1 MHENDRAAVRGY
13 LLNAVRDALRN
24 RKAAARL
31 ADWVRSNCGELDE
44 EGIADLHAVCETH
57 EEPDSD
63 PTGYRGM
70 VRGGFE
76 SPRRATDRDRAL
88 LSEVA
93 ATLAE
98 TPILA
103 PGDELFSRS
112 PTARAAQLFAS
123 RLGFDRVSAA
133 VIHLGHLHGESGV
146 VQGLWDNIHES
157 RKDPVATAA
166 LLLGAGTKPVDQAL
180 LALLEAGFFRRDR
193 WNSSSLVDSVTGD
206 IESIWQPPV
215 ENDHELVERLLTR
228 PTEPSLAL
236 DRFSNL
242 PDRDE
247 AVALLAGALR
257 DAAPGVNLLLHG
269 RPGTG
274 KTEFAKTLAA
284 AAGGCLYSIG
294 EPAPDSASWKR
305 DGDRRPELRR
315 ADLLLKA
322 EGKAVLLCDE
332 SDDVFAS
339 QRHEESRDRLS
350 RLRLLEENRT
360 PTIYT
365 ANRIDTLDEAVL
377 RRFTI
382 ALRFTALSP
391 RRRTTMF
398 RRMLEES
405 KLPEL
410 EAAEAIPEL
419 ANRLSVE
426 LEAPPG
432 VVERAILATRL
443 TGGGTAALFRH
454 AERLERTISGVRAIP
469 RLGAPV
475 RPKHPWAAF
484 SHLGADAEDT
494 RRSLAAAVFGERGAT
509 PEEPRKGVNLL
520 FYGPPG
526 TGKTEFAATLC
537 AEIGACLYSVGQRE
551 FGPDARVAAD
561 RWECLEYAL
570 ESLADEP
577 GAVILFDEMED
588 LPGMPKHW
596 MNRVLEEN
604 RTPILWASNAT
615 DYYRACE
622 PFFLDRML
630 LSVEFRSLP
639 PPAKREIYQGILSK
653 RSVVE
658 EASAA
663 LADEFSRMPDVTP
676 RQVTLASAWPAV
688 EDGDAEGIRR
698 NLERKR
704 RLRRGA
710 PPASLPTPALYDP
723 KLLRAD
729 CDLLELADRIVR
741 CGPRRMGLLFSGPPG
756 TGKTEFV
763 RYLAKRW
770 DREILPRRASD
781 LLDRYVGESEKNIA
795 RAFAEAR
802 DLDAILVLDEADSLL
817 ADRRAAQHRWE
828 LGQVNELLGQME
840 AHPLPF
846 ACTTNFADA
855 LDPAAARRFLF
866 RAEFRC
872 LDRAG
877 VARAFRLFFEGD
889 APPDALALEGLTPA
903 DFANARDRAVVLGF
917 RDDPARIVEDLR
929 REGRASGGPER
940 PIGFAPATSG
950 RRSLPATPPA

>member
-1 MHENDRAAVRGY
+1 MHEYDRAAVRGY
-13 LLNAVRDALRN
+13 LSNAVRDALRN
-24 RKAAARL
+24 RKAGARL

-44 EGIADLHAVCETH
+44 EGIADLYALCEAH
-57 EEPDSD
+57 EESDSD
-63 PTGYRGM
+63 PTGYGRIGPS
-70 VRGGFE
+70 RFE
-76 SPRRATDRDRAL
+76 SPRRATDRDLAL
-88 LSEVA
+88 LSDVA
-93 ATLAE
+93 ATLTKTE
-98 TPILA
+98 VIA

-112 PTARAAQLFAS
+112 PTARAARLFTS
-123 RLGFDRVSAA
+123 RHGFDDISAA
-133 VIHLGHLHGESGV
+133 VIHLGHLHEESGV
-146 VQGLWDNIHES
+146 VQGLWDNIHQN
-157 RKDPVATAA
+157 RKDPVVTTA
-166 LLLGAGTKPVDQAL
+166 LLLGAGARPVGQAM
-180 LALLEAGFFRRDR
+180 LALIEAGFFGRDR
-193 WNSSSLVDSVTGD
+193 WNSSSLIGNITND
-206 IESIWQPPV
+206 IESIWKPPV
-215 ENDHELVERLLTR
+215 RNDRELVERLLTR
-228 PTEPSLAL
+228 PSEPSLTL
-236 DRFSNL
+236 DQFHHL
-242 PDRDE
+242 PERDE
-247 AVALLAGALR
+247 AIALLAGALR
-257 DAAPGVNLLLHG
+257 EAAPGVNILLHG
-269 RPGTG
+269 RAGTG
-274 KTEFAKTLAA
+274 KTEFAKTLTA
-284 AAGGCLYSIG
+284 AAGGRLYSIG
-294 EPAPDSASWKR
+294 EPGRDSRSHR
-305 DGDRRPELRR
+305 DRRAELRR
-315 ADLLLKA
+315 ADSLLKR
-322 EGKAVLLCDE
+322 EGRAVLLCDE
-332 SDDVFAS
+332 LDDVLDPRKDDDF
-339 QRHEESRDRLS
+339 HDRLS

-365 ANRIDTLDEAVL
+365 ANRIGDLPEAVL

-382 ALRFTALSP
+382 VLRFTALSP

-410 EAAEAIPEL
+410 EDPAAIPEL
-419 ANRLSVE
+419 AHRLSVE

-432 VVERAILATRL
+432 IVERAILATRL
-443 TGGGTAALFRH
+443 TGGGEAALFRH
-454 AERLERTISGVRAIP
+454 AERLERAISGVREIP

-475 RPKHPWAAF
+475 RAKHPWAAF

-494 RRSLAAAVFGERGAT
+494 RRSLAAAVFGESGA
-509 PEEPRKGVNLL
+509 PSEEPRKGVNLL

-526 TGKTEFAATLC
+526 TGKTEFATTLC

-577 GAVILFDEMED
+577 GAVVLFDEMED
-588 LPGMPKHW
+588 LPLMPKHW

-604 RTPILWASNAT
+604 RTPILWACNAT
-615 DYYRACE
+615 DSYRSFA

-639 PPAKREIYQGILSK
+639 PRAKRDIYEGILSK
-653 RSVVE
+653 RGVADE
-658 EASAA
+658 TSAA
-663 LADEFSRMPDVTP
+663 LAGEFSRMPDVTP

-688 EDGDAEGIRR
+688 EDGDADGIRR
-698 NLERKR
+698 NLDRKR

-710 PPASLPTPALYDP
+710 PPASLPKSALYDP

-741 CGPRRMGLLFSGPPG
+741 CGSRRMGLLFSGPPG

-763 RYLAKRW
+763 RHLAKRW

-781 LLDRYVGESEKNIA
+781 LLDKYVGESEQNIA

-828 LGQVNELLGQME
+828 LGQVNELLGQLE
-840 AHPLPF
+840 AHTLPF

-866 RAEFRC
+866 RAEFRG

-877 VARAFRLFFEGD
+877 IARAFRLFFEAD
-889 APPDALALEGLTPA
+889 APPEALALEGLTPA
-903 DFANARDRAVVLGF
+903 DFANVRERAVVLGF
-917 RDDPARIVEDLR
+917 RDDSARIVEELR
-929 REGRASGGPER
+929 RECRAKGEPAK
-940 PIGFAPATSG
+940 PIGFASAARGPLSHPA
-950 RRSLPATPPA
+950 PPPP